1 MDCWQRCQK
10 SHKGLLCLDMR
21 ILLFSG
27 KGGVGKTSLSAATG
41 TRLAEL
47 GYRTLVMSVDP
58 AHSLADVFDRDAGLF
73 DRKTAEPFRIA
84 DRLWIHEVNIQNEIK
99 RNWRQI
105 WSYVSSLLR
114 TSGLGEVEAEEM
126 AIFPGMEELSALLY
140 VNDWHKEKRYDVIV
154 LDCAPTG
161 ESLRF
166 VSMPTTMKWY
176 MQHIFPVQRGVLRA
190 VRPIA
195 NRVVPFELPPD
206 SYFASVKELF
216 NRIEGIDQLL
226 EDPRVTSVR
235 LVTNAEKMV
244 VRETQRA
251 FVYFSLHGLTVDQVL
266 VNRVLPDEVAGPFFR
281 EWRSIQENCLKEIE
295 TYFAPVPIRH
305 VPLFRHEVLG
315 LERIRELAR
324 QMFAE
329 AEDPAA
335 VTRTERPY
343 SFRKRDGHY
352 EVRVQAPFA
361 AKGEVGVFK
370 KGEDLVLE
378 VGTVRRHVGLP
389 SSMTGLSPFRAT
401 LEDGVLV
408 VELNESP

>member
-1 MDCWQRCQK
+1 
-10 SHKGLLCLDMR
+10 MR

-58 AHSLADVFDRDAGLF
+58 AHSLGDAFDLESGLF
-73 DRKTAEPFRIA
+73 DARTADPYRIA
-84 DRLWIHEVNIQNEIK
+84 DNLWIHEVNIQKEIK
-99 RNWRQI
+99 RHWQRI
-105 WSYVSSLLR
+105 WSYISSLLR
-114 TSGLGEVEAEEM
+114 TSGLSEVEAEEM

-140 VNDWHKEKRYDVIV
+140 VNQWHKEGRYDVIV

-166 VSMPTTMKWY
+166 IAMPTTMKWY
-176 MQHIFPVQRGVLRA
+176 MQHVFPLQRGLLKA

-195 NRVVPFELPPD
+195 NRVAPFELPPD

-216 NRIEGIDQLL
+216 GQIEGIDQLL

-266 VNRVLPDEVAGPFFR
+266 VTRVLPEQVEDAFFR
-281 EWRSIQENCLKEIE
+281 EWRRTQEKFLKEVE
-295 TYFAPVPIRH
+295 AYFAPVPVRQ
-305 VPLFRHEVLG
+305 VPLFRQEVLG
-315 LERIRELAR
+315 LERIRQLAR
-324 QMFAE
+324 ATFSE
-329 AEDPAA
+329 REDPSA

-343 SFRKRDGHY
+343 SFSKRDGRY
-352 EVRVQAPFA
+352 EVRMQAPFA

-370 KGEDLVLE
+370 KGEELVIE
-378 VGTVRRHVGLP
+378 IGTVRRHIGLP
-389 SSMTGLSPFRAT
+389 SSMMGLAPVRAR
-401 LEDGVLV
+401 LEGGLLV
-408 VELNESP
+408 VELQEAV

>member
-1 MDCWQRCQK
+1 
-10 SHKGLLCLDMR
+10 MR

-41 TRLAEL
+41 ARLAEL
-47 GYRTLVMSVDP
+47 GYDTLVMSVDP
-58 AHSLADVFDRDAGLF
+58 AHSLADSFDLESGLF
-73 DRKTAEPFRIA
+73 DSRTAEPLRVA

-99 RNWRQI
+99 KNWHQI

-140 VNDWHKEKRYDVIV
+140 VNEWVKEKRYDVII

-166 VSMPTTMKWY
+166 VAMPTTMKWY
-176 MQHIFPVQRGVLRA
+176 MQHIFPIQRGVLKA

-195 NRVVPFELPPD
+195 KRVVPFELPPD
-206 SYFASVKELF
+206 SYFGSVKELF
-216 NRIEGIDQLL
+216 SRIEGIDEVL
-226 EDPRVTSVR
+226 EDPKITSVR

-251 FVYFSLHGLTVDQVL
+251 FVYFSLHGLTVDQVW
-266 VNRVLPDEVAGPFFR
+266 VNRVLPDDVEDEFFR
-281 EWRSIQENCLKEIE
+281 EWRRTQQGFLKEIG
-295 TYFAPVPIRH
+295 TYFDPVPIRT

-315 LERIRELAR
+315 LERIRALSRE
-324 QMFAE
+324 MFTAK
-329 AEDPAA
+329 EDPAA

-343 SFRKRDGHY
+343 SFKKRNGVY
-352 EVRVQAPFA
+352 EVRLHAPFTE
-361 AKGEVGVFK
+361 KGDVSLFK
-370 KGEDLVLE
+370 KGEELVVQ
-378 VGTVRRHVGLP
+378 VGNVRRHVGLP
-389 SSMTGLSPFRAT
+389 SSMAGLTPARAR
-401 LEDGVLV
+401 LEDGTLV
-408 VELNESP
+408 VELQETK

>member
-1 MDCWQRCQK
+1 
-10 SHKGLLCLDMR
+10 MR

-41 TRLAEL
+41 TQLAEL

-58 AHSLADVFDRDAGLF
+58 AHSLSDAFDLETGLF
-73 DRKTAEPFRIA
+73 DRKTAEPCKVA
-84 DRLWIHEVNIQNEIK
+84 ERLWIHEVNIQHEIK
-99 RNWRQI
+99 VHWHRI
-105 WSYVSSLLR
+105 WSYISSLLH
-114 TSGLGEVEAEEM
+114 TSGLSDVEAEEM

-140 VNDWHKEKRYDVIV
+140 VNQWQKEGRYDVIV

-176 MQHIFPVQRGVLRA
+176 MEHVFPVQRGLLKA

-195 NRVVPFELPPD
+195 NRVAPFELPPD
-206 SYFASVKELF
+206 SYFASVKDLF
-216 NRIEGIDQLL
+216 DKIEGIDQAL

-266 VNRVLPDEVAGPFFR
+266 VNRVLPDDVEDEFFK
-281 EWRSIQENCLKEIE
+281 EWRRTQEKFLKEVE
-295 TYFAPVPIRH
+295 AYFDPVPMRC

-315 LERIRELAR
+315 LERIRALAR
-324 QMFAE
+324 EMFGPK
-329 AEDPAA
+329 EDPSA

-343 SFRKRDGHY
+343 SFSKRNGRY
-352 EVRVQAPFA
+352 EVRLQAPFA
-361 AKGEVGVFK
+361 VKGEVGLFK
-370 KGEDLVLE
+370 KGEEMVIE
-378 VGTVRRHVGLP
+378 VGTVRRHIGLP
-389 SSMTGLSPFRAT
+389 ASMTRLSPVRAR
-401 LEDGVLV
+401 LEGGELV
-408 VELNESP
+408 VELQEPV

>member
-1 MDCWQRCQK
+1 
-10 SHKGLLCLDMR
+10 MR

-58 AHSLADVFDRDAGLF
+58 AHSLADAFDLESGLF
-73 DRKTAEPFRIA
+73 DARTADPFRIA
-84 DRLWIHEVNIQNEIK
+84 DNLWIHEVNIQKEIK
-99 RNWRQI
+99 RHWHRI
-105 WSYVSSLLR
+105 WSYISSLLR
-114 TSGLGEVEAEEM
+114 TSGLSQVEAEEM

-140 VNDWHKEKRYDVIV
+140 VNQWHKENRYDVMV

-166 VSMPTTMKWY
+166 VSMPTTMQWY
-176 MQHIFPVQRGVLRA
+176 MEHVFPIQRGLLRA

-195 NRVVPFELPPD
+195 NRVVSFELPPD

-216 NRIEGIDQLL
+216 GQIEGIDQLL
-226 EDPRVTSVR
+226 EDPQVTSVR

-266 VNRVLPDEVAGPFFR
+266 VNRVLPDEVQDGFFA
-281 EWRSIQENCLKEIE
+281 EWRRTQQKFLEEIE
-295 TYFAPVPIRH
+295 AYFAPVPVRR

-315 LERIRELAR
+315 LEPIRELAR
-324 QMFAE
+324 GLYGNR
-329 AEDPAA
+329 EDPAA

-343 SFRKRDGHY
+343 SFGKRDGVY
-352 EVRVQAPFA
+352 EVRMQAPFA
-361 AKGEVGVFK
+361 AKGEVGLFK
-370 KGEDLVLE
+370 KGEELVIE
-378 VGTVRRHVGLP
+378 IGTVRRHIGLP
-389 SSMTGLSPFRAT
+389 SSMMGLSPVRAR
-401 LEDGVLV
+401 LEGGMLV
-408 VELNESP
+408 VELQEAI

>member
-1 MDCWQRCQK
+1 
-10 SHKGLLCLDMR
+10 MR

-58 AHSLADVFDRDAGLF
+58 AHSLADSFDLQAGLF
-73 DRKTAEPFRIA
+73 ASKTADPYPIA
-84 DRLWIHEVNIQNEIK
+84 DRLWIHEVNIQTEIK
-99 RNWRQI
+99 RNWHRI
-105 WSYVSSLLR
+105 WSYISSLLR
-114 TSGLGEVEAEEM
+114 TSGLSEVEAEEM

-140 VNDWHKEKRYDVIV
+140 VNDWCKEKRYDVIV

-176 MQHIFPVQRGVLRA
+176 MAHVFPIQRGLLRA

-195 NRVVPFELPPD
+195 NRVAPFELPPD
-206 SYFASVKELF
+206 SYFASVKDLF
-216 NRIEGIDQLL
+216 DRIEGIDELL
-226 EDPRVTSVR
+226 ADPRVTSVR

-266 VNRVLPDEVAGPFFR
+266 VNRVLPDDVEDPFFR
-281 EWRSIQENCLKEIE
+281 EWRRTQEKFLKEVE
-295 TYFAPVPIRH
+295 AYFDPVPMRT
-305 VPLFRHEVLG
+305 VPLFRREVLG
-315 LERIRELAR
+315 LERLRELAGKLYR
-324 QMFAE
+324 SE
-329 AEDPAA
+329 EDPAE

-343 SFRKRDGHY
+343 SFRKHNGAY
-352 EVRVQAPFA
+352 EVRLQAPFT
-361 AKGEVGVFK
+361 AKGEVGLFK
-370 KGEDLVLE
+370 KGEELVIE
-378 VGTVRRHVGLP
+378 VGAVRRHIGLP
-389 SSMTGLSPFRAT
+389 SSMSGLSPVRAR
-401 LEDGVLV
+401 LDGGMLV
-408 VELNESP
+408 VELQETI

>member
-1 MDCWQRCQK
+1 
-10 SHKGLLCLDMR
+10 MR

-41 TRLAEL
+41 VRLAEL

-58 AHSLADVFDRDAGLF
+58 AHSLADVFDLDAGLF
-73 DRKTAEPFRIA
+73 DAKTAEPFQVA
-84 DRLWIHEVNIQNEIK
+84 DRLWIHEVNIQREIK
-99 RNWRQI
+99 RNWQRI
-105 WSYVSSLLR
+105 WSYISSLLR
-114 TSGLGEVEAEEM
+114 TSGLSEVEAEEM

-140 VNDWHKEKRYDVIV
+140 VNDWHKERRYDVIV

-166 VSMPTTMKWY
+166 VAMPTTMKWY
-176 MQHIFPVQRGVLRA
+176 MQHIFPIQRGVLRA

-195 NRVVPFELPPD
+195 NRVAPFELPPD
-206 SYFASVKELF
+206 SYFASVKDLF
-216 NRIEGIDQLL
+216 TRIEGIDELL

-266 VNRVLPDEVAGPFFR
+266 VNRVLPDDVEDAFFR
-281 EWRSIQENCLKEIE
+281 EWRRTQTRFLKEVE
-295 TYFAPVPIRH
+295 TYFDPVPMCC

-315 LERIRELAR
+315 LERIREVAR
-324 QMFAE
+324 MLYPGK
-329 AEDPAA
+329 EDPAA

-343 SFRKRDGHY
+343 SFRKRNGVY
-352 EVRVQAPFA
+352 EVRLQAPFA
-361 AKGEVGVFK
+361 AKAEVGLFK
-370 KGEDLVLE
+370 KGEELVVE
-378 VGTVRRHVGLP
+378 VGTVRRHIGLP
-389 SSMTGLSPFRAT
+389 SSMTGLSPVRARLDSGT
-401 LEDGVLV
+401 LV
-408 VELNESP
+408 VELQETT

>member
-1 MDCWQRCQK
+1 
-10 SHKGLLCLDMR
+10 MR

-58 AHSLADVFDRDAGLF
+58 AHSLADAFDLESGLF
-73 DRKTAEPFRIA
+73 DRKTAEPWPIA
-84 DRLWIHEVNIQNEIK
+84 ERLWIHEVNIQNEIK

-105 WSYVSSLLR
+105 WSYISSLLR

-140 VNDWHKEKRYDVIV
+140 VNDWHKQKRYDVII

-195 NRVVPFELPPD
+195 NRVAPFELPPD
-206 SYFASVKELF
+206 SYFASVKDLF
-216 NRIEGIDQLL
+216 NRIEGIDELL

-266 VNRVLPDEVAGPFFR
+266 VNRVLPEEIEEPFFR
-281 EWRSIQENCLKEIE
+281 EWQRTQGKFLNEIE
-295 TYFAPVPIRH
+295 SYFAPIPIRR

-315 LERIRELAR
+315 LGGIRALAR
-324 QMFAE
+324 EMFVRD
-329 AEDPAA
+329 EDPAA

-343 SFRKRDGHY
+343 SFRKRNGRY
-352 EVRVQAPFA
+352 EVRLRAPFA
-361 AKGEVGVFK
+361 AKTEFSLFK

-378 VGTVRRHVGLP
+378 VGTVRRHIGLP
-389 SSMTGLSPFRAT
+389 NSMSGLTPARAR
-401 LEDGVLV
+401 LEDGLLV
-408 VELNESP
+408 VELQEAGHPEDPKSEVRNPKQMEKD